1 MNLRTLVISLSAM
14 IGAAILAVPDAGAQ
28 TRYRTAQA
36 GDVVTLS
43 DTRANVVVNVLTTAS
58 NAYQMTANGE
68 DVIRRNW
75 SSLDDIRAR
84 MGLNGIPLYENPAGP
99 QKRRGHGCDA
109 GRHLH

>member
-1 MNLRTLVISLSAM
+1 MNIMNLRTLVISLSAM

-43 DTRANVVVNVLTTAS
+43 DTRANVVVNVLMTAS

-84 MGLNGIPLYENPAGP
+84 MGLNGIPLLWPYA
-99 QKRRGHGCDA
+99 
-109 GRHLH
+109 